1 MAFKADHMSKFD
13 QLDRF
18 VKQQRSPSTPGAGA
32 NTRQRTKQMLAL
44 GQAKAE
50 QTQSQMSSSAKGVK
64 RIFAQS
70 DVGSDT
76 EQNSDLQ
83 MAAWI
88 QSIEEDYEENRLEEK
103 PKVSPF
109 VGGEEKSAKG
119 VTSFLDFD
127 EGMIEYALGAV
138 ADVESRGSGDY
149 SAVGPVVNTGMYKG
163 QKAYGKYQVMEGNI
177 GPWTEK
183 HYGKRLTAKEF
194 LANTEAQDAVL
205 ENELLSNWRKH
216 GTIEDTV
223 SVWFTGRP
231 IKKAGNAS
239 DGYTTVGE
247 YINKFRKSYVKRFS
261 EDLGE
266 Q

>member
-18 VKQQRSPSTPGAGA
+18 VKQQRSSATQGVGAGSA
-32 NTRQRTKQMLAL
+32 QKTKQMLAL
-44 GQAKAE
+44 GQARAE
-50 QTQSQMSSSAKGVK
+50 ETQNKMVSSAQGVK
-64 RIFAQS
+64 QIFAQS
-70 DVGSDT
+70 NADSELT
-76 EQNSDLQ
+76 SDLK
-83 MAAWI
+83 MAAII
-88 QSIEEDYEENRLEEK
+88 QGIEEDYEENRLEEK

-127 EGMIEYALGAV
+127 EGMIQYAVGAV

-149 SAVGPVVNTGMYKG
+149 LAVGPVVKTGMYKG

-183 HYGKRLTAKEF
+183 YYGKRLTAKEF

-205 ENELLSNWRKH
+205 ENELLKNWRKH
-216 GTIEDTV
+216 GTIEDAV

-266 Q
+266 QE